1 MSLREEY
8 DQIVQAKNE
17 ARKQA
22 EDISAKDHLLCE
34 EVLELYKE
42 RKMGGMYHYS
52 LPIQL
57 PPESR
62 ELVQELIELCPQ
74 KAWETA
80 PETMDASMVR
90 TMPGEERY
98 WYNTRTQYLQV
109 RLADGSIHIG
119 KFEFF
124 LEKRTGYVK
133 PAFRLTRQGKEA
145 AEAAAREEGSR
156 QAINAVMQEAQR
168 VLAQKIA
175 QNSRI
180 TGSREWIAL
189 SYTSNIPR
197 LSMVEDAKEI
207 NWIVIFR
214 DGAVYDPYPLNR
226 NLNRNQ
232 DMITSFYDRRLAYPG
247 SVEFLRDLCVRQV
260 RRWAQQA

>member
-1 MSLREEY
+1 MRLQEEY
-8 DQIVQAKNE
+8 NRIIQAKNA

-34 EVLELYKE
+34 EIRELYKGRE
-42 RKMGGMYHYS
+42 MGGMYHYS

-62 ELVQELIELCPQ
+62 ALVQELIEICPQ
-74 KAWETA
+74 KAWKTVSATA
-80 PETMDASMVR
+80 DASMIG
-90 TMPGEERY
+90 TMPSQEKY
-98 WYNTRTQYLQV
+98 WYDTRTQYLQV
-109 RLADGSIHIG
+109 RLSDGSIHIG

-145 AEAAAREEGSR
+145 AEAAAKEAGRR
-156 QAINAVMQEAQR
+156 QAVNAIIQEAQR
-168 VLAQKIA
+168 VLTQKIA

-189 SYTSNIPR
+189 SYTSNIPH
-197 LSMVEDAKEI
+197 LSSIDEDAKET

-214 DGAVYDPYPLNR
+214 DGTVYDPYPFNPD
-226 NLNRNQ
+226 Q
-232 DMITSFYDRRLAYPG
+232 DMRTSFYDRRLAHPG
-247 SVEFLRDLCVRQV
+247 SLEFFRDHCRWQV
-260 RRWAQQA
+260 QRWAAEV

>member
-62 ELVQELIELCPQ
+62 ALVQELIELCPQ

-124 LEKRTGYVK
+124 LEKR
-133 PAFRLTRQGKEA
+133 
-145 AEAAAREEGSR
+145 
-156 QAINAVMQEAQR
+156 
-168 VLAQKIA
+168 KIGRA
-175 QNSRI
+175 H
-180 TGSREWIAL
+180 
-189 SYTSNIPR
+189 
-197 LSMVEDAKEI
+197 V
-207 NWIVIFR
+207 
-214 DGAVYDPYPLNR
+214 
-226 NLNRNQ
+226 
-232 DMITSFYDRRLAYPG
+232 
-247 SVEFLRDLCVRQV
+247 
-260 RRWAQQA
+260 